1 MFTVFSNFEVFV
13 PFKLNVLVRR
23 RAHITSMAPFT
34 THMRAMEVRGRPRRQ
49 LISSCF
55 AARILCCYT
64 FEPSSSTWSVNPFR
78 LVF

>member
-1 MFTVFSNFEVFV
+1 MLTVFTNFEVLV

-55 AARILCCYT
+55 AAQ
-64 FEPSSSTWSVNPFR
+64 NPLLLHLRTVFIN
-78 LVF
+78 LVS